1 MSVFGVSK
9 TSAILKKK
17 PDIAYQFRPY
27 NQSFDFIKRK
37 KQSHIPQMF
46 KQTSYKNDLNA
57 PLAARMRPTH
67 ISEVIGQQHL
77 LAHGKSL
84 RAAIDNGTLHSLVFW
99 GPPGVGKTTLAK
111 IIASNAH
118 SHFIELSAVMAGVKE
133 IRAAVVE
140 ACYIKE
146 QQGLNTVVFI
156 DEIHRFS
163 KSQQDSLLAP
173 IENGSIILFGATTE
187 NPSFEL
193 NNALLS
199 RLRVYVLR
207 SIDNE
212 DLIKLINTALK
223 DEERGLGNRRL
234 KVDTNVIEL
243 ISKAADGDAR
253 RCLNI
258 LQIAAD
264 LSENIDGE
272 ERISYEVIDEVL
284 QGHANRF
291 DKQGDIFYDQISA
304 LHKSVRGTD
313 PDAALYWFARMIDG
327 GCDPLYIARR
337 VIRMASED
345 IGNAD
350 PRGLQIALDA
360 THAYERLG
368 SPEGELSL
376 AQAVVYLACAPKS
389 NAVYVAYKAAMN
401 DAKASGSLEVPIH
414 LRNAPT
420 NLMRELGHGAD
431 YRYAHDEDNAY
442 ATGENYF
449 PEKLKNRRYYNPVE
463 RGLEIK
469 IRAKMEYLRKL
480 KK

>member
-1 MSVFGVSK
+1 MK
-9 TSAILKKK
+9 NSAI
-17 PDIAYQFRPY
+17 AYLFCLTMNKTAY
-27 NQSFDFIKRK
+27 FT
-37 KQSHIPQMF
+37 SHA
-46 KQTSYKNDLNA
+46 DA
-57 PLAARMRPTH
+57 PLAARMRPTTLD
-67 ISEVIGQQHL
+67 EFIGQQHL
-77 LAHGKSL
+77 LAKGKSL
-84 RAAIDNGTLHSLVFW
+84 RAAIDQGMPHSLVFW

-111 IIASNAH
+111 IIANSAQC
-118 SHFIELSAVMAGVKE
+118 HFIELSAVMAGVKE
-133 IRAAVVE
+133 IRAAVAE
-140 ACYIKE
+140 AEDIKLTRN
-146 QQGLNTVVFI
+146 LNTVVFI

-173 IENGSIILFGATTE
+173 IESGAIILFGATTE

-199 RLRVYVLR
+199 RLRVYVMR
-207 SIDNE
+207 SIE
-212 DLIKLINTALK
+212 PQALTELLQNALS
-223 DEERGLGNRRL
+223 DQQRGLGEHNL
-234 KVDTNVIEL
+234 VISSEVL
-243 ISKAADGDAR
+243 EMIAKAADGDAR

-264 LSENIDGE
+264 LAETIDGQ
-272 ERISYEVIDEVL
+272 EVVNREVLDEVL

-291 DKQGDIFYDQISA
+291 DKGGDIFYDQISA

-350 PRGLQIALDA
+350 PRGLELALNA
-360 THAYERLG
+360 AQAYERLG

-376 AQAVVYLACAPKS
+376 AQAIAYLACAPKS
-389 NAVYVAYKAAMN
+389 NAVYVAYKAAMADVRN
-401 DAKASGSLEVPIH
+401 TGSLEVPVH

-420 NLMRELGHGAD
+420 KLMKELGHGAD
-431 YRYAHDEDNAY
+431 YRYAHDEANAF
-442 ATGENYF
+442 AAGENYF
-449 PEKLKNRRYYNPVE
+449 PEALKNRRYYFPVE

-469 IRAKMEYLRKL
+469 IKSKLQFLRKL
-480 KK
+480 

>member
-1 MSVFGVSK
+1 MNK
-9 TSAILKKK
+9 AK
-17 PDIAYQFRPY
+17 PEKLH
-27 NQSFDFIKRK
+27 N
-37 KQSHIPQMF
+37 H
-46 KQTSYKNDLNA
+46 A
-57 PLAARMRPTH
+57 PLAARMRPLH
-67 ISEVIGQQHL
+67 IDDVIGQDHL
-77 LAHGKSL
+77 LSPGKSL
-84 RAAIDNGTLHSLVFW
+84 RAALDNKILHSLIFW

-111 IIASNAH
+111 IIANTTNN
-118 SHFIELSAVMAGVKE
+118 HFIELSAVMAGVKE
-133 IRAAVVE
+133 IRAAVTE
-140 ACYIKE
+140 AIYIKE
-146 QQGLNTVVFI
+146 TQDKQTIVFI

-173 IENGSIILFGATTE
+173 IENGSITLFGATTE

-207 SIDNE
+207 SIDAD
-212 DLIKLINTALK
+212 DLKTLINKALN
-223 DEERGLGNRRL
+223 DTEQGLGARNL
-234 KVDTNVIEL
+234 VIEPKVIEL

-264 LSENIDGE
+264 LSTLKQGKDTIGIETIE
-272 ERISYEVIDEVL
+272 EVL
-284 QGHANRF
+284 QANINRF
-291 DKQGDIFYDQISA
+291 DKQGDLFYDQISA

-313 PDAALYWFARMIDG
+313 PDAALYWFSRMISS

-337 VIRMASED
+337 LIRMGSED

-368 SPEGELSL
+368 SPEGELAL

-389 NAVYVAYKAAMN
+389 NAVYVAFKAAMH
-401 DAKASGSLEVPIH
+401 DAKQSGSLDVPMH

-420 NLMRELGHGAD
+420 ELMRELGHGAN
-431 YRYAHDEDNAY
+431 YRYAHDEKNAY
-442 ATGENYF
+442 AAGETYF
-449 PEKLKNRRYYNPVE
+449 PDQLKNRHYYQPVE

-469 IRAKMEYLRKL
+469 IKEKLDFL
-480 KK
+480 KKL